1 MRAVYVPLRR
11 KRVDL
16 GDLMALAAHYTRGL
30 HKIVERHEAGGR
42 EFATCALP
50 GQPSVINGGD
60 VGLSDERW
68 FEVAVVRLDRKRAVE
83 VATRSQD
90 AVTNAVAREFAEQLA
105 VKFNSN
111 VVEA

>member
-1 MRAVYVPLRR
+1 MRAVYVPLQR

-16 GDLMALAAHYTRGL
+16 DALMVFAAHYTRGL

-50 GQPSVINGGD
+50 GQPSEINGSEA
-60 VGLSDERW
+60 GLSDERW
-68 FEVAVVRLDRKRAVE
+68 FEVAIVHLDGKRAVE

-90 AVTNAVAREFAEQLA
+90 AVTNAVARGFAEQLA

>member
-1 MRAVYVPLRR
+1 MRAVYVPLQR

-16 GDLMALAAHYTRGL
+16 GDLMVLAAHYTRGL

-42 EFATCALP
+42 EFATCALS
-50 GQPSVINGGD
+50 GQPSEINGSE

-68 FEVAVVRLDRKRAVE
+68 FEVAVVRLDGKRAVE

-90 AVTNAVAREFAEQLA
+90 AVTNAVARGFAEQLA
-105 VKFNSN
+105 VKLNSSM
-111 VVEA
+111 VEA

>member
-42 EFATCALP
+42 EHP
-50 GQPSVINGGD
+50 GIRGER
-60 VGLSDERW
+60 LS
-68 FEVAVVRLDRKRAVE
+68 
-83 VATRSQD
+83 
-90 AVTNAVAREFAEQLA
+90 
-105 VKFNSN
+105 
-111 VVEA
+111 